1 MDIRIRG
8 QTTSSITMMGD
19 RDFRTTI
26 QTALSSIGKELQLD
40 IDPKNIQ
47 TIHLQEVVQCLRRS
61 YFDRIDPVEIE
72 RRGFNELL
80 SGLLRKL
87 EYGSEPKVFEIDDI
101 KLEGQTDMIVDDAIL
116 LFRPAQGELENPIAN
131 DVLYLNA
138 CLWIYDKTEGIVVY
152 ITGDRKETT
161 FSLTRNKK
169 MFEEVIRRVRVLNN
183 LLKEQK
189 APILEPSTE
198 CSECQYYER
207 CFIKKKN
214 SKHVDIGEM
223 LGLGKFGHQD

>member
-1 MDIRIRG
+1 
-8 QTTSSITMMGD
+8 MMGD
-19 RDFRTTI
+19 RDFRTII
-26 QTALSSIGKELQLD
+26 QSALGSIGKELQLNVD
-40 IDPKNIQ
+40 SKNIQ

-80 SGLLRKL
+80 SGLLRRL
-87 EYGSEPKVFEIDDI
+87 EYGSDPKEFEIEDI
-101 KLEGQTDMIVDDAIL
+101 KLKAQTDMMVDDVVMI
-116 LFRPAQGELENPIAN
+116 FRSAQNELENPLAN

-138 CLWIYDKTEGIVVY
+138 CLWVYDKTEGIIVY
-152 ITGDRKETT
+152 ITGDRKEIT

-183 LLKEQK
+183 LLKEEK

-198 CSECQYYER
+198 CSDCQYYER
-207 CFIKKKN
+207 CFMKKKN
-214 SKHVDIGEM
+214 TKHVDIGEM
-223 LGLGKFGHQD
+223 LGLGKFGNKG

>member
-1 MDIRIRG
+1 
-8 QTTSSITMMGD
+8 MMGD
-19 RDFRTTI
+19 RDFRTI
-26 QTALSSIGKELQLD
+26 IKNAVDSIGKELQID
-40 IDPKNIQ
+40 IDAKDIQ

-61 YFDRIDPVEIE
+61 YFDRIDPQEIE

-87 EYGSEPKVFEIDDI
+87 EYGSEPKNFEIDDI
-101 KLEGQTDMIVDDAIL
+101 KLKGQVDMLLDDSIL
-116 LFRPAQGELENPIAN
+116 LFRAATSELENPYAN

-138 CLWIYDKTEGIVVY
+138 CMWIYDKTDGIIVY

-169 MFEEVIRRVRVLNN
+169 MFEEVVRRVRVLND

-189 APILEPSTE
+189 TPILEPSVE
-198 CSECQYYER
+198 CSDCQYYEK
-207 CFIKKKN
+207 CFMKKKN
-214 SKHVDIGEM
+214 SKQLSLAEM
-223 LGLGKFGHQD
+223 MGMGKKDSE

>member
-1 MDIRIRG
+1 
-8 QTTSSITMMGD
+8 MMGD
-19 RDFRTTI
+19 RDFRTII
-26 QTALSSIGKELQLD
+26 QNALGSIGKELQLD
-40 IDPKNIQ
+40 IDPENIQ

-101 KLEGQTDMIVDDAIL
+101 KLQGQTDMIVDDAIM
-116 LFRPAQGELENPIAN
+116 LFRPAAQSELENPLAN

-198 CSECQYYER
+198 CSECQYYEK
-207 CFIKKKN
+207 CFMKKKN

-223 LGLGKFGHQD
+223 LGMGKFGNKG

>member
-1 MDIRIRG
+1 
-8 QTTSSITMMGD
+8 MMGD
-19 RDFRTTI
+19 RDYRSTI
-26 QTALSSIGKELQLD
+26 QSAIRSIGKELEIQ
-40 IDPKNIQ
+40 IDSKDIQ

-61 YFDRIDPVEIE
+61 YYDRVDPNEIE

-87 EYGSEPKVFEIDDI
+87 QYGSDPKEFAMDDI
-101 KLEGQTDMIVDDAIL
+101 KLKGQVDMLVDDSIL
-116 LFRPAQGELENPIAN
+116 LFRSAEYELENPQAN

-138 CLWIYDKTEGIVVY
+138 CMWIYDKEDGVIVY
-152 ITGDRKETT
+152 ISGDKKETT

-169 MFEEVIRRVRVLNN
+169 MFEEIIRRVRVFND

-189 APILEPSTE
+189 VPILEPSSD

-207 CFIKKKN
+207 CFVKRKN
-214 SKHVDIGEM
+214 SKQLSLGEM
-223 LGLGKFGHQD
+223 LGIGKKDLE

>member
-1 MDIRIRG
+1 
-8 QTTSSITMMGD
+8 MMGD
-19 RDFRTTI
+19 RDFRTII
-26 QTALSSIGKELQLD
+26 QTALGSIGKELQLD
-40 IDPKNIQ
+40 IDSKNIQ

-87 EYGSEPKVFEIDDI
+87 EYGSDPKEFEIDDI
-101 KLEGQTDMIVDDAIL
+101 RLKGQTDMLVDDVIM
-116 LFRPAQGELENPIAN
+116 LFRPAQNELDNPLAN

-138 CLWIYDKTEGIVVY
+138 CLWIYDKTEGIIVY

-161 FSLTRNKK
+161 FSLSRNNK
-169 MFEEVIRRVRVLNN
+169 MFEEVVRRVRVLND
-183 LLKEQK
+183 LLKKQK

-207 CFIKKKN
+207 CFMKKKN
-214 SKHVDIGEM
+214 SKQVDIGEM
-223 LGLGKFGHQD
+223 LGIGKLGHKD

>member
-1 MDIRIRG
+1 
-8 QTTSSITMMGD
+8 MMGD
-19 RDFRTTI
+19 RDFRTI
-26 QTALSSIGKELQLD
+26 IENALGSIGKELQLD
-40 IDPKNIQ
+40 IDPENIQ

-87 EYGSEPKVFEIDDI
+87 EYGSEPKEFEINDI
-101 KLEGQTDMIVDDAIL
+101 KLKGQTDMLVDDVIM
-116 LFRPAQGELENPIAN
+116 LFRSAQNELENPLAN

-152 ITGDRKETT
+152 ITADRKETT

-169 MFEEVIRRVRVLNN
+169 MFEEVVRRVRVLNN

-207 CFIKKKN
+207 CFMKKKN

>member
-1 MDIRIRG
+1 
-8 QTTSSITMMGD
+8 MMGD
-19 RDFRTTI
+19 RDFRTII
-26 QTALSSIGKELQLD
+26 QSALGSIGKELQLD

-101 KLEGQTDMIVDDAIL
+101 KLQGQTDMIVDDAIM
-116 LFRPAQGELENPIAN
+116 LFRPAAQSELENPLAN

-198 CSECQYYER
+198 CSECQYYEK
-207 CFIKKKN
+207 CFMKKKN

-223 LGLGKFGHQD
+223 LGMGKFGNKG

>member
-1 MDIRIRG
+1 
-8 QTTSSITMMGD
+8 MMGD

-61 YFDRIDPVEIE
+61 YFDRIDPIEIE

-87 EYGSEPKVFEIDDI
+87 EYGSDPKDFEIDDI
-101 KLEGQTDMIVDDAIL
+101 KLQGQTDMIVDDAIM
-116 LFRPAQGELENPIAN
+116 LFRSAQSELENPLAN

-198 CSECQYYER
+198 CSECQYYEK
-207 CFIKKKN
+207 CFMKKKN

-223 LGLGKFGHQD
+223 LGIGKFGHQD

>member
-1 MDIRIRG
+1 
-8 QTTSSITMMGD
+8 MMGD
-19 RDFRTTI
+19 RDFRSII
-26 QTALSSIGKELQLD
+26 QNALGSIGRELQLN
-40 IDPKNIQ
+40 IDSKDIQ

-87 EYGSEPKVFEIDDI
+87 EYGSEPKEFEIEDI
-101 KLEGQTDMIVDDAIL
+101 KLKGQTDMLVDDIVL
-116 LFRPAQGELENPIAN
+116 LFRSAQGELENPLAN

-138 CLWIYDKTEGIVVY
+138 CLWIYDKPEGIIVY
-152 ITGDRKETT
+152 ISGDRKETT

-198 CSECQYYER
+198 CSDCQYFER
-207 CFIKKKN
+207 CFMKKKN

-223 LGLGKFGHQD
+223 LGLGKFGGKD